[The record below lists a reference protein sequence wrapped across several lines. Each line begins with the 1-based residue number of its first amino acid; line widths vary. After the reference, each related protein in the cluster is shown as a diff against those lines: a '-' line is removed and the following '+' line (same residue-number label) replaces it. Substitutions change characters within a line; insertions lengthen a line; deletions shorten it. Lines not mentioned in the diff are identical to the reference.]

1 MPSDLAKSP
10 MTNSL
15 GRQTRHHFLRL
26 GLVALTAFL
35 TLVDLFATQA
45 ILPSLKQAYD
55 ATSAEIGFAVNACTI
70 GMAAAGLGMAL
81 FSSRIDRRF
90 GVLLSLALLA
100 VPTAFLA
107 FAADLAVFAGLR
119 VLQGLFMASAFTLML
134 AWLGEHSSAKDSA
147 ALFAAYIT
155 GNVASNLFGR
165 MLAAGLVDGFGLAPN
180 FLVFSALN
188 LCGAVLVYFSLRSA
202 TPMTAESA
210 HQRPMAAAWRNHLG
224 NRRLRAG
231 FAIGFLI
238 LFAFVGTFTFVNFAL
253 AAPPFTLGQMNLGV
267 VYLVF
272 LPSLLTTP
280 LAAALAR
287 RFGILR
293 GMQFGLLIATAGLPL
308 LVSGVLAGMLTGMAM
323 LAVGT
328 FMAQAIATSFVG
340 QTAEGDRGSASGLY
354 LASYFLGGLAGS
366 AILGQVYDHWGW
378 TACVAGIGFALGVAL
393 LLAVR
398 LTLPSPRGMEAA
410 NPR

>member
-1 MPSDLAKSP
+1 
-10 MTNSL
+10 MTSSAEEPRRTL
-15 GRQTRHHFLRL
+15 PHLFRL
-26 GLVALTAFL
+26 TVVALTAFL

-45 ILPSLKQAYD
+45 ILPSLKQAYG
-55 ATSAEIGFAVNACTI
+55 ASSAEIGFAVNACTI
-70 GMAAAGLGMAL
+70 GMAVAGIAMAV

-100 VPTAFLA
+100 VPTALLA
-107 FAADLAVFAGLR
+107 FTTDLAVFTALR
-119 VLQGLFMASAFTLML
+119 ILQGLFMSSAFTLML
-134 AWLGEHSSAKDSA
+134 AYLGEHSSARDSA

-165 MLAAGLVDGFGLAPN
+165 MLAAGLVDSFGLAPN
-180 FLVFSALN
+180 FLVFSGLN
-188 LCGAVLVYFSLRSA
+188 LCGAVLVYFSLQGT
-202 TPMTAESA
+202 TPMASERA
-210 HQRPMAAAWRNHLG
+210 HARPMSAAWSNHLR
-224 NRRLRAG
+224 NPRLRLG
-231 FAIGFLI
+231 FVIGFLI

-253 AAPPFTLGQMNLGV
+253 AAQPFALGQMSLGI

-280 LAAALAR
+280 LAAAFAR

-293 GMQFGLLIATAGLPL
+293 GMQVGLLAAAFSLPL
-308 LVSGVLAGMLTGMAM
+308 LVASVLPAVLAGMALMAI
-323 LAVGT
+323 GT

-366 AILGQVYDHWGW
+366 AVLGQAYDRWGW
-378 TACVAGIGFALGVAL
+378 TACVLGIGLALGVAL
-393 LLAVR
+393 LLAIR
-398 LTLPSPRGMEAA
+398 LALSPQRGVEPAG
-410 NPR
+410 NR

>member
-1 MPSDLAKSP
+1 MKKSLA
-10 MTNSL
+10 
-15 GRQTRHHFLRL
+15 RQTRQRFFRL
-26 GLVALTAFL
+26 CIVALTAFL

-45 ILPSLKQAYD
+45 ILPSLKQAYG

-70 GMAAAGLGMAL
+70 GMAVAGLGMAL
-81 FSSRIDRRF
+81 FSGRIDRRF

-100 VPTAFLA
+100 VPTALLA
-107 FAADLAVFAGLR
+107 FTTDLMVFTALR
-119 VLQGLFMASAFTLML
+119 VLQGLFMSSAFALTL
-134 AWLGEHSSAKDSA
+134 AWLGEHSSARDSA

-165 MLAAGLVDGFGLAPN
+165 MLAAGLVDSFGLESN
-180 FLVFSALN
+180 FLVFSGLN
-188 LCGAVLVYFSLRSA
+188 LCGAVLVYFSLQG
-202 TPMTAESA
+202 TIPMVPESA
-210 HQRPMAAAWRNHLG
+210 HARPMSAAWSNHLRNH
-224 NRRLRAG
+224 RLRAG

-253 AAPPFTLGQMNLGV
+253 AARPFALGQMSLGI

-280 LAAALAR
+280 LAAAFAR

-293 GMQFGLLIATAGLPL
+293 GMQIGLLAAALSLPL
-308 LVSGVLAGMLTGMAM
+308 LVSGNLPAVLAGMALMAI
-323 LAVGT
+323 GT

-354 LASYFLGGLAGS
+354 LGSYFLGGLVGS
-366 AILGQVYDHWGW
+366 AVLGQIYDRWGW
-378 TACVAGIGFALGVAL
+378 TACVAGIGLALGIAL

-398 LTLPSPRGMEAA
+398 LGLPSLRGMRAA
-410 NPR
+410 NLR